1 MIPNRVAAVLLLWS
15 CHAAV
20 VVGFSPGSFLVTP
33 GRTFAWGSE
42 PGLLLSR
49 HPSAAARPPL
59 PAAARRH
66 GLLSARSELE
76 DGNIPSELA
85 AAGGRRSFL
94 VEGGLAAASI
104 LWLPWD
110 PASSSASAAEAANFP
125 PVQKGAKRIFLC
137 RHGET
142 ELNRLGKIQG

>member
-1 MIPNRVAAVLLLWS
+1 MLPHRFAVLLLLLS
-15 CHAAV
+15 CHAAEV
-20 VVGFSPGSFLVTP
+20 FGFSPSFFLATP
-33 GRTFAWGSE
+33 GSARHRGCWE

-49 HPSAAARPPL
+49 RSAEARPPL

-66 GLLSARSELE
+66 GLLSARSEI
-76 DGNIPSELA
+76 GGGHCPSESA
-85 AAGGRRSFL
+85 TAKGRRGFL

-104 LWLPWD
+104 LWLPGD
-110 PASSSASAAEAANFP
+110 SASVAAAEAANFP
-125 PVQKGAKRIFLC
+125 PVQQGAKRIFLC